1 MEVEV
6 TLPSLGDDDDAV
18 QGGTVAL
25 WLAKEGATLNAEDDL
40 VEITTDKA
48 AFVVPTP
55 KGGALVRYLV
65 AEGEEIQVGDALCV
79 MNVDAE

>member
-1 MEVEV
+1 MEYEV

-25 WLAKEGATLNAEDDL
+25 WLAHVGDTLAAEDDL
-40 VEITTDKA
+40 IEITTDKA

-55 KGGALVRYLV
+55 KAGTVKRLLVN
-65 AEGEEIQVGDALCV
+65 EGDNVNVGDVLCTFEV
-79 MNVDAE
+79 NG